1 MKITYFSDVIT
12 EMINLLQYVYNKD
25 LITYIK
31 LLFKVKNI
39 RGQ

>member
-12 EMINLLQYVYNKD
+12 EMINLLQYVYNTD